1 MNLRGGIASKSFRVG
16 PWPTRTSVTGNG
28 GQESQRTDPDDGQ
41 ISILIIGMMV
51 ICLLALVVVM
61 AVTSIHLSQRKLQA
75 HADNAALAAA
85 DSFRGLEIPDDGTG
99 HPAAEL
105 TDSSV
110 SGAASSY
117 LGEVGA
123 EFDMDG
129 LSVGAGT
136 GTSDGRTA
144 QVTLEAVAHPPVVT
158 WIVPAG
164 VPITATG
171 DARAEFEQ

>member
-1 MNLRGGIASKSFRVG
+1 MRRPMGQG
-16 PWPTRTSVTGNG
+16 PDDDS
-28 GQESQRTDPDDGQ
+28 DDGQ
-41 ISILIIGMMV
+41 ISILIVGMML
-51 ICLLALVVVM
+51 ICLLALIVVM
-61 AVTSIHLSQRKLQA
+61 AVTSIYLAERKLQA

-85 DSFRGLEIPDDGTG
+85 DSFRGLDIPDDGSG
-99 HPAAEL
+99 RPAAEL

-117 LGEVGA
+117 LTEVGA
-123 EFDMDG
+123 EFDVDS

-136 GTSDGRTA
+136 GTPDGRTA
-144 QVTLEAVAHPPVVT
+144 QVTLDAVAHPPVVA
-158 WIVPAG
+158 WIIPGG